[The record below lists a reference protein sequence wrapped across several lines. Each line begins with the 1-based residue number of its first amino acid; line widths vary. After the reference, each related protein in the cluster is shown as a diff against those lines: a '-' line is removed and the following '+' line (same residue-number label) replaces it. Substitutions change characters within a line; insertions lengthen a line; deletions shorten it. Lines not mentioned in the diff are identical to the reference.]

1 MLRDREGGGALVLIP
16 LLTRSKLITCFFFIL
31 LFYPVFIL
39 SHSSLLNLEL
49 TETERKKEY
58 QFQLIIG
65 KIIGYCILSL
75 NIFPHRG
82 LCNKGY
88 LSKLTKMIKNRTVP
102 S

>member
-1 MLRDREGGGALVLIP
+1 MLRDREGRGALVLIP
-16 LLTRSKLITCFFFIL
+16 LLTRSKLITCFFIL

-75 NIFPHRG
+75 IINAKAYRPQYISSLG
-82 LCNKGY
+82 
-88 LSKLTKMIKNRTVP
+88 SV
-102 S
+102 

>member
-16 LLTRSKLITCFFFIL
+16 LFDSVKINHLFFIL

-49 TETERKKEY
+49 TETDRKKEY

-65 KIIGYCILSL
+65 KIIGYCMLSL
-75 NIFPHRG
+75 TINAKAYRPQYISSLR
-82 LCNKGY
+82 
-88 LSKLTKMIKNRTVP
+88 SV
-102 S
+102 

>member
-16 LLTRSKLITCFFFIL
+16 LFDSVKINHLFFYFIL

-75 NIFPHRG
+75 IINAKAYRPQYISSLG
-82 LCNKGY
+82 
-88 LSKLTKMIKNRTVP
+88 SV
-102 S
+102 